1 MFDGRVD
8 GGDGGGMAAHVGR
21 GWKVIDREMRRV
33 AKRRAALDAEEAKLL
48 VEAKRAEIHKHLG
61 YGSFAEYLER
71 VCGYAPKTARDRI
84 RVAEELENLPVM
96 RAALADG
103 VVCFSTVRELTR
115 VATPHNETAWLSAVA
130 NCTVREVEDAVRGH
144 APGAMPYDRPDPD
157 LEPRTLHLELP
168 PPVYAL
174 FLQARRAVEATVGH
188 SMTDADFIA
197 ELSRSALEPPRAPR
211 DADTSAPA
219 PLDQSRAAPDGDTP
233 AAAALDRSR
242 AAPDAEARAPA
253 TYAGSSTPRYQI
265 AITVCPSCDR
275 AEQHAGGTS
284 HQLAPAQLERVRCDA
299 IELGRVDDG
308 RPPRASSTIPP
319 RIRRAVLA
327 RDKGRC
333 TIPGCTSSCFID
345 VHHIKWRSRG
355 GNHKLQNLTTL
366 CGLHHDAIHDGRLVV
381 TGTAGSLTI
390 THADGRRYGAPP
402 TVTARHDVPP
412 SRVTALAP
420 SDPRLCRTPSP
431 TGGPTHDLVVDA
443 KRALTQLGFRP
454 AQAADAVSRAAAHV
468 GRTVSSNP

>member
-168 PPVYAL
+168 PRVRTLPPGAPRRRSDRRAL
-174 FLQARRAVEATVGH
+174 HDGRRLHRRAIALRARAATCPARRRHIRASAARSIARRTRWRYPCGSGARSIARCTRCRGPCTGDVRRLV
-188 SMTDADFIA
+188 DA
-197 ELSRSALEPPRAPR
+197 ALPDR
-211 DADTSAPA
+211 DHRVPVVR
-219 PLDQSRAAPDGDTP
+219 PSRAACGRHESSARAGAARTRSLRRDRARSRRRRTPTPREQHHP
-233 AAAALDRSR
+233 AAYPSRRPRPRQGPLHDPRLHILVFHRRPPHQMALSR
-242 AAPDAEARAPA
+242 RQPQAPEPHDPVRPP
-253 TYAGSSTPRYQI
+253 PRRD
-265 AITVCPSCDR
+265 PR
-275 AEQHAGGTS
+275 
-284 HQLAPAQLERVRCDA
+284 
-299 IELGRVDDG
+299 
-308 RPPRASSTIPP
+308 RPPR
-319 RIRRAVLA
+319 RHR
-327 RDKGRC
+327 
-333 TIPGCTSSCFID
+333 
-345 VHHIKWRSRG
+345 H
-355 GNHKLQNLTTL
+355 
-366 CGLHHDAIHDGRLVV
+366 GRLP
-381 TGTAGSLTI
+381 
-390 THADGRRYGAPP
+390 HDHPRRRPP
-402 TVTARHDVPP
+402 VRRPSHCHGPARRTTFARHCSCAVR
-412 SRVTALAP
+412 ST
-420 SDPRLCRTPSP
+420 
-431 TGGPTHDLVVDA
+431 
-443 KRALTQLGFRP
+443 
-454 AQAADAVSRAAAHV
+454 AVSHSVADR
-468 GRTVSSNP
+468 RPNS